1 MDPRLRGDDKKEDN
15 STFYDSIKIAKTSQR
30 QIALI

>member
-15 STFYDSIKIAKTSQR
+15 STFYGSVNVALMVDFEKT
-30 QIALI
+30 LV